1 MTLTDSSFF
10 SHFFLCLDL
19 PCVSNMKVSIYRTQ
33 ILDERKSHSQAR
45 FFDASTVSYR
55 GIQLQRARRS
65 LVQKALL
72 SDSFRTEWRATQS
85 PTSPAVR
92 SPLTGQRF
100 HVQLRLLGVHIVL
113 RQRVEVRKHEAQR
126 ARRGAQ
132 LPQCVRSRLLGL
144 GSNQAFGKSSQ
155 PRHCEHPE
163 RRYRYPWTGGSSCP
177 LSYCSVLLCPQAG
190 CAKGPKNILASFCVT
205 GASTWLLVTNFQFN
219 KLYLWHSFWMQEI

>member
-10 SHFFLCLDL
+10 SHFFYVWIYHAYQTWKLAFTECKYSMNGKVTARQDSLML
-19 PCVSNMKVSIYRTQ
+19 PQS
-33 ILDERKSHSQAR
+33 L
-45 FFDASTVSYR
+45 
-55 GIQLQRARRS
+55 LQGNPAPTCGTL

-100 HVQLRLLGVHIVL
+100 HVQLRLLGVHVVL